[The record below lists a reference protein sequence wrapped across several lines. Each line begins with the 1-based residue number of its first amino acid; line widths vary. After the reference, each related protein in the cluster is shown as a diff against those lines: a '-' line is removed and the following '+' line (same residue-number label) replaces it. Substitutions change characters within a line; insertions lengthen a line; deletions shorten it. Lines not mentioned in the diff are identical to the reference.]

1 VGPAGKIEKL
11 YVINTAPVTDCL
23 RFKFPFYITR
33 LYRKPKSYCMNLRYK
48 WAIVLMVL
56 FLPALLSAQDDKELV
71 PVTRTYAITNATV
84 VQAPGRKIDGATLVI
99 KDGLITAVAK
109 GASIPSDAIVIKGDS
124 MYVYAGFIDGLTRA
138 GVSKPKDENKEKI
151 KDPGNPPNDRA
162 GINPQVDVR
171 YFLNPADKALEDLR
185 NLGFT
190 VAQVVPHGNLLPG
203 QGAIVLTGGQTPDG
217 LVLVSK
223 SALYS
228 ELSGA
233 PQIYPATVLGVM
245 AKWRDLYRQA
255 SLAKSYES
263 TYASNRAGLERP
275 VSDRTLEPFY
285 PVIEQRQPVLFKAEK
300 INDVNRVL
308 SLKSDLGFQ
317 LMLADVKES
326 WPLINKVKASGSK
339 VFLSLDLPEE
349 LKKDD
354 KKDDKKADVGAKTTA
369 QLEKEA
375 LDKRRAEAIADYAGQ
390 AASFQKAGVPFGFST
405 MSVKSK
411 DVPGN
416 LRRIIAA
423 GLSEDAALAAL
434 TTTPATLLGLSDRM
448 GTIDNGKMA
457 NLVVTNKP
465 YFNEK
470 AKVQYVFVDGVMH
483 KMEVKETKKSD
494 APVALIEGTWTSLT
508 QSPQGNTDGKWTFKK
523 DGSNY
528 SGTVSGGRLP
538 APVDMKDIV
547 LEGTSLS
554 FNYTLNFGANNIK
567 VEVEVTFDGDT
578 FKGTSSVGSF
588 GSFPTE
594 GTKDPK

>member
-1 VGPAGKIEKL
+1 MILK
-11 YVINTAPVTDCL
+11 
-23 RFKFPFYITR
+23 
-33 LYRKPKSYCMNLRYK
+33 YR
-48 WAIVLMVL
+48 WAILMMVL
-56 FLPALLSAQDDKELV
+56 FLPAALVAQDEKDLA

-84 VQAPGRKIDGATLVI
+84 VQAPGRKMDGATVVM
-99 KDGLITAVAK
+99 KDGLITAVGK
-109 GASIPSDAIVIKGDS
+109 GVAIPSDAIVIKGDS
-124 MYVYAGFIDGLTRA
+124 LFVYAGFIDGLTRS

-151 KDPGNPPNDRA
+151 KDPGNPPNERA

-171 YFLNPADKALEDLR
+171 YFINPQDKALEELR

-190 VAQVVPHGNLLPG
+190 TAQVVPHGNLLPG
-203 QGAIVLTGGQTPDG
+203 QAAIVLTAGESPDKM
-217 LVLVSK
+217 VLESK

-233 PQIYPATVLGVM
+233 PQMYPATILGVM

-255 SLAKSYES
+255 SIAKSYENL
-263 TYASNRAGLERP
+263 YASNRAGLERP

-285 PVIEQRQPVLFKAEK
+285 PVIDQKQPVLFKAEK

-308 SLKSDLGFQ
+308 ALKSDLGFM
-317 LMLADVKES
+317 LTLADVKES
-326 WPLINKVKASGSK
+326 WPLVNKLKASNAK

-349 LKKDD
+349 MKKDD
-354 KKDDKKADVGAKTTA
+354 KKKDDKKADANATIAKTTA
-369 QLEKEA
+369 QAEKEA
-375 LDKRRAEAIADYAGQ
+375 LDKRRAESIALYAAQ
-390 AASFQKAGVPFGFST
+390 ASAFQKAGVPFGFST

-411 DVPGN
+411 DVPAN
-416 LRRIIAA
+416 LRRMIAA

-434 TTTPATLLGLSDRM
+434 TTTPASLLGLGDRM

-457 NLVVTNKP
+457 NLVITNKP

-470 AKVQYVFVDGVMH
+470 AKVKYVFVDGVLN
-483 KMEVKETKKSD
+483 KLEIKDTKKTDGAAIAS
-494 APVALIEGTWTSLT
+494 VEGTWSSMT

-538 APVDMKDIV
+538 APVDMKDIS
-547 LEGTSLS
+547 LEGNSMT
-554 FNYTLNFGANNIK
+554 FNYTLSFGATVIK
-567 VEVEVTFDGDT
+567 VEVEITFDGDS

-594 GTKDPK
+594 GTRDPKN